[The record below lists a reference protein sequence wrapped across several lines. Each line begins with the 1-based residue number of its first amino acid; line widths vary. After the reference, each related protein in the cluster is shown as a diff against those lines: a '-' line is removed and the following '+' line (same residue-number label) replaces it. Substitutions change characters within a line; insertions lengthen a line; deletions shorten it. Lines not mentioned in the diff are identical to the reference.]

1 MAAFAARGGS
11 MSRQA
16 QSIGRAAAIVGVAMV
31 LSRILGFFRNSA
43 IAALF
48 GQGLATDAFYAAY
61 LVPDTIY
68 LILIG
73 GGVSSAFIPVLTR
86 YLSEDREDEVWRVTS
101 IAFNVV
107 AVGLVIVLGLGM
119 LLAPW
124 YLHLILPGFGPQKLA
139 LTTELT
145 RITLASI
152 FFHGLNGVLIGTEY
166 TYSSFLGTAVG
177 PLIYNVAIIVVGII
191 LAGPFGIAAFAWST
205 LIGAF
210 LNFLVQVWGVL
221 RLHPQYL
228 PSLNLHHEGIR
239 RIFRLMLP
247 VAFGMSLAQINLLVN
262 QSYLAST
269 LPQGSV
275 NALTLASRVELVP
288 VMFAISVGITLLP
301 NLSRQAAA
309 RDMQAFRRSFSDALR
324 IVLFVTIPA
333 SLGLLLLA
341 EPIVEVLFQHGA
353 FNGTATLVTSSALI
367 YYSVGITGYAAY
379 EILARAFYALSDTRT
394 PVVIGMISLVAGI
407 ILNFLLVHLF
417 SGPHG
422 AGGERGLALAY
433 SLTGLLNAWLLLNA
447 LRRRAGPLQGR
458 RTARTAVRALLAGV
472 GMVAVV
478 YLSEHVTPFLMFGPS
493 LLRGLIELLWPML
506 VGVAAYFAIARLLGA
521 EEVAWL
527 MGIIARRLR
536 RA

>member
-1 MAAFAARGGS
+1 MAARAQA
-11 MSRQA
+11 MSRRA
-16 QSIGRAAAIVGVAMV
+16 QSIGRAAAIVGTAMV
-31 LSRILGFFRNSA
+31 LSRILGFFRASA

-48 GQGLATDAFYAAY
+48 GQGFATDAFNAAY

-68 LILIG
+68 MILIG
-73 GGVSSAFIPVLTR
+73 GGISSAFIPVLAR
-86 YLSEDREDEVWRVTS
+86 YLSEEREDEVWRVTS

-107 AVGLVIVLGLGM
+107 AVALALVLGLGM

-139 LTTELT
+139 LTVYLT
-145 RITLASI
+145 RITLGSI

-166 TYSSFLGTAVG
+166 AYSSFMGTAIG
-177 PLIYNVAIIVVGII
+177 PLVYNLAIIVIGIL

-210 LNFLVQVWGVL
+210 LNFLVQVWGVIRL
-221 RLHPQYL
+221 RPRYYSSLDIHHP
-228 PSLNLHHEGIR
+228 GIR
-239 RIFRLMLP
+239 RVFGLMLP
-247 VAFGMSLAQINLLVN
+247 VAFGVSLAQINLLVN

-301 NLSRQAAA
+301 NLSRFVAI

-324 IVLFVTIPA
+324 AVLFVTIPA
-333 SLGLLLLA
+333 SFGLLLLS
-341 EPIVEVLFQHGA
+341 EPVVEVLFQHGA
-353 FNGTATLVTSSALI
+353 FSSVATAVTASALL
-367 YYSVGITGYAAY
+367 YYSIGITGYAAY
-379 EILARAFYALSDTRT
+379 EIIARAFYALGDTRT
-394 PVVIGMISLVAGI
+394 PVIISLISLVVGV
-407 ILNFLLVHLF
+407 ILNFALIHVF

-433 SLTGLLNAWLLLNA
+433 SLTGLFNAWLLLNA

-458 RTARTAVRALLAGV
+458 RTARTAVRAILAGV
-472 GMVAVV
+472 GMMAVV
-478 YLSEHVTPFLMFGPS
+478 WLSERALPFLVVGPHLVQS
-493 LLRGLIELLWPML
+493 VIELLWPL
-506 VGVAAYFAIARLLGA
+506 SVGVVAYFVIARLLGA
-521 EEVAWL
+521 EEVGWL
-527 MGIIARRLR
+527 LGVVLRRLR

>member
-1 MAAFAARGGS
+1 
-11 MSRQA
+11 MSRRA
-16 QSIGRAAAIVGVAMV
+16 QSIGSAAAIVGAAMV
-31 LSRILGFFRNSA
+31 LSRILGFFRASA

-48 GQGLATDAFYAAY
+48 GQGLASDAFNAAY

-73 GGVSSAFIPVLTR
+73 GGISSAFIPVLTR
-86 YLSEDREDEVWRVTS
+86 YIADENEGEVWRVTS
-101 IAFNVV
+101 ISFNVA
-107 AVGLVIVLGLGM
+107 AVGLSVVLGLGM

-124 YLHLILPGFGPQKLA
+124 YLHIILPGFGPQKLA
-139 LTTELT
+139 LTVELT

-166 TYSSFLGTAVG
+166 AYSSFIGTAVG
-177 PLIYNVAIIVVGII
+177 PLVYNLAIIVIGIA
-191 LAGPFGIAAFAWST
+191 LAGRFGIAAFAWST
-205 LIGAF
+205 LVGAF
-210 LNFLVQVWGVL
+210 LNFLVQLWGVL
-221 RLHPQYL
+221 RLRPRYHLSLDIHHP
-228 PSLNLHHEGIR
+228 GIG

-301 NLSRQAAA
+301 NLSRQAAM
-309 RDMQAFRRSFSDALR
+309 RDMQGFRRSFSDGLR
-324 IVLFVTIPA
+324 AVLFVTIPA

-341 EPIVEVLFQHGA
+341 EPTVEVLFQHGA
-353 FNGTATLVTSSALI
+353 FNGTATLVTSGALI

-379 EILARAFYALSDTRT
+379 EIIARAFYALSDTRT
-394 PVVIGMISLVAGI
+394 PVVIGVITLVISI
-407 ILNFLLVHLF
+407 ILNFLLVRLF

-422 AGGERGLALAY
+422 VGGERGLALAY
-433 SLTGLLNAWLLLNA
+433 SLTGLLNAWLLLVA

-458 RTARTAVRALLAGV
+458 RTARTAVRAIIAGL
-472 GMVAVV
+472 GMLAVV
-478 YLSEHVTPFLMFGPS
+478 WLSEHLTPFLMFGPRI
-493 LLRGLIELLWPML
+493 LQDVIELLWPM
-506 VGVAAYFAIARLLGA
+506 AAGILSYFVLARMLGA
-521 EEVAWL
+521 EEVSWL
-527 MGIIARRLR
+527 LGIALRRLR

>member
-1 MAAFAARGGS
+1 
-11 MSRQA
+11 MSRRA
-16 QSIGRAAAIVGVAMV
+16 QSIGTAAAIVGVAMV
-31 LSRILGFFRNSA
+31 LSRILGFFRNTA

-48 GQGLATDAFYAAY
+48 GQGFATDAFNAAY
-61 LVPDTIY
+61 MVPDTIY

-86 YLSEDREDEVWRVTS
+86 YLTEEREEEVWRVTS
-101 IAFNVV
+101 IAFNLA
-107 AVGLVIVLGLGM
+107 AVGLTVVLGLGM

-124 YLHLILPGFGPQKLA
+124 YLHIIFPGFAPDKLA
-139 LTTELT
+139 LTVYLT

-166 TYSSFLGTAVG
+166 TYSSFTGTAIG
-177 PLIYNVAIIVVGII
+177 PLVYNLAIIVVGII
-191 LAGPFGIAAFAWST
+191 LARPFGIAAFAWST
-205 LIGAF
+205 LVGAF
-210 LNFLVQVWGVL
+210 LNFLVQLWGVL
-221 RLHPQYL
+221 RLGPRYLASLDIHHP
-228 PSLNLHHEGIR
+228 GIR
-239 RIFRLMLP
+239 RIFKLMLP

-301 NLSRQAAA
+301 NLSRQAAN
-309 RDMQAFRRSFSDALR
+309 RDMLAFRRSFADALR

-341 EPIVEVLFQHGA
+341 EPVVEVLFQHGA
-353 FNGTATLVTSSALI
+353 FSGTATLVTASALI
-367 YYSVGITGYAAY
+367 YYSIGITGYAAY
-379 EILARAFYALSDTRT
+379 EILARAFYALGDTRT
-394 PVVIGMISLVAGI
+394 PVVIGVITLVTSI
-407 ILNFLLVHLF
+407 ILNFVLVRLF

-447 LRRRAGPLQGR
+447 LRRRTGPLQGR
-458 RTARTAVRALLAGV
+458 RTARTAVRSILAGV
-472 GMVAVV
+472 GMMAVLT
-478 YLSEHVTPFLMFGPS
+478 LSERLTPHLVVGPS
-493 LLRGLIELLWPML
+493 IVRDLIELLWPL
-506 VGVAAYFAIARLLGA
+506 TVGVLAYFIFARLLGA
-521 EEVAWL
+521 EEVQWL
-527 MGIIARRLR
+527 LGMVLRRLR